1 MGGFPKA
8 FESKSE
14 AKRIT
19 IMNGGTAEQMLN
31 AAEKLQ
37 TEGIKF
43 DQDKLRY
50 DLIPGN
56 ALDELAK
63 VYTFGAKKYADRNWE
78 KGMAWSR
85 IFGAIMRHAWAWF
98 RGQTHDPETGLN
110 HMVHAA
116 WGCLALVEYSIT
128 NKGQDDRVQTDSTAH
143 LGGCI

>member
-1 MGGFPKA
+1 MATDANRDIVYPTTLSLK
-8 FESKSE
+8 E
-14 AKRIT
+14 ALKIVNKEHNR
-19 IMNGGTAEQMLN
+19 EHQ
-31 AAEKLQ
+31 LQ
-37 TEGIKF
+37 TEGVKY

-50 DLIPGN
+50 DLIPAN

-85 IFGAIMRHAWAWF
+85 IFGAIMRHSWAWF

-128 NKGQDDRVQTDSTAH
+128 NKGEDDRVVTNSTAH